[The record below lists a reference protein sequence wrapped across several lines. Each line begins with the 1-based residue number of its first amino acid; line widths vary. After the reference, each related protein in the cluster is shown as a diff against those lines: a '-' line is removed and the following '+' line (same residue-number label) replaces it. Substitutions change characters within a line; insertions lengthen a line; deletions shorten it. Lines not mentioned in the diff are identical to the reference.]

1 MGDGRAA
8 RVSNPPETGTA
19 SGSGSKR
26 TNASRPTLAQR
37 AKATLRRVRF
47 SSGTRCGPVELSPRM
62 SGEERRAAEFW
73 IRRMPEAFRSRVPGL
88 KLAVARRLISAGKA
102 VFIDES
108 PVPGNNGASDKTH
121 AVSFLRERY
130 IVLGA
135 ALFRQR
141 VELGRILYHELC
153 HFVWPRLGN
162 PKRRKFQELLQRE
175 FRERV
180 AGELGYSS
188 EFRKVRLLG
197 KKKDRA
203 SRPERRRLRLDY
215 ICESFC
221 DTGAFVLLG
230 SERRKRHSEFTLRR
244 AALDRRSRAWTQ
256 AVLQGPA
263 ASGAHPNN
271 PG

>member
-1 MGDGRAA
+1 
-8 RVSNPPETGTA
+8 
-19 SGSGSKR
+19 
-26 TNASRPTLAQR
+26 
-37 AKATLRRVRF
+37 
-47 SSGTRCGPVELSPRM
+47 M

-73 IRRMPEAFRSRVPGL
+73 IRRTPEAFRSRLPEL
-88 KLAVARRLISAGKA
+88 KVAVAHSLIPAGKA
-102 VFIDES
+102 VFIDER
-108 PVPGNNGASDKTH
+108 PVPGGASDKTGAGDKTH

-162 PKRRKFQELLQRE
+162 PKRRKFQELLERE
-175 FRERV
+175 FRDRV

-188 EFRKVRLLG
+188 EIRKARLSG
-197 KKKDRA
+197 KKNNRV

-230 SERRKRHSEFTLRR
+230 SERRNRHSEFTLRR
-244 AALDRRSRAWTQ
+244 AALERRSRAWSQ
-256 AVLQGPA
+256 AVLEGPA
-263 ASGAHPNN
+263 ETSSR
-271 PG
+271 